1 MNLEHAVI
9 TLSDITQTLL
19 SDDGDNL
26 YYNVDLTIQNID
38 PEANVYV
45 GVDGVSA
52 ASFGALLFPGSTTSF
67 GKLGEEDKI
76 YAISDINGSKV
87 AIFRSSSISKAIK

>member
-1 MNLEHAVI
+1 MNLTHAVI
-9 TLSDITQTLL
+9 ELSDITQTLL

-38 PEANVYV
+38 QDANVYI
-45 GVDGVSA
+45 GVDGVSPS
-52 ASFGALLFPGSTTSF
+52 SFGVLLYPGSTTAF
-67 GKLGEEDKI
+67 GKLSEDDKI
-76 YAISDINGSKV
+76 YALSDVNGSKV